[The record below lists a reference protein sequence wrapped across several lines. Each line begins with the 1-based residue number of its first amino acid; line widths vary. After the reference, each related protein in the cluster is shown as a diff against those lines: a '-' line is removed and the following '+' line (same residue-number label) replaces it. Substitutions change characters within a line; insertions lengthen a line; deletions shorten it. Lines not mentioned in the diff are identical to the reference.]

1 MLRILNDLKLDTYAR
16 AFMSSLFLTKL
27 TGALL
32 QSATY
37 ELPVAYHVMHVKIF
51 SFVTITLRTM
61 IAKKRQIIYC
71 GILKSSRSGGA
82 IQTSLTSLWKMQ
94 F

>member
-1 MLRILNDLKLDTYAR
+1 
-16 AFMSSLFLTKL
+16 MSGLFLTKL

-37 ELPVAYHVMHVKIF
+37 ELPVAYHVMHKKIF
-51 SFVTITLRTM
+51 SFVATALRTM
-61 IAKKRQIIYC
+61 IAKKRQFVYS

-82 IQTSLTSLWKMQ
+82 IQTSLTPLWQMQ